1 VSLPGVTGV
10 LRRIVQVQ
18 AVLLGVLV
26 VVSSVAVLSFRA
38 ADREA
43 GRTQDVLVRLELLRS
58 EVLSAETSL
67 RGYLIVEQD
76 EFLQPY
82 DRAFGTIADNL
93 TFLQPRL
100 SGANAQ
106 DLDEIEATMD
116 EWRREFAEVA
126 LARRRVGDEVG
137 VLALVSSGAGK
148 QRIDHVREL
157 VSAIGERTR
166 GALDEQRAAAATR
179 GTLGVIAGGA
189 AVAALVATTFWSRRR
204 LQILVADPL
213 RMLAATAH
221 QLGEGDLSARASSAG
236 VSEVDQLAAALNA
249 MAGETEATVS
259 DLRELDRM
267 KSEFVSVVSHE
278 LRTPLTSIRGS
289 LGLVASGAM
298 GELPTEAHEMLR
310 IAVTNTDRLVRL
322 INDILDLER
331 IESGTEA
338 LHLAPNPLDD
348 IVAEAVRSVQ
358 GTAEQAGVTLEIS
371 PSGAV
376 VQADHDRLVQA
387 VTNLLANAVKFS
399 ERGASVRVDAVGRG
413 VWVALRISDEG
424 RGIPADKLESIFGR
438 FQQVD
443 ASDAREKG
451 GTGLGLAITQS
462 IVERHGGRIEV
473 TSEVGK
479 GSTFTIALPLLQSP
493 APRSAPTSVGAS
505 VVLLV
510 EDDLDLRDV
519 LAASLGRHG
528 VQVATAATVEAA
540 VERSRQSPPDLLVL
554 DVRLSGGSGFDVVRA
569 LRQDDRLREVPTVVY
584 TVVDLTDDERRA
596 LRLGETIFVTK
607 GQRTDE
613 RVEEI
618 VLDLLRRRP

>member
-1 VSLPGVTGV
+1 MRLPGVTGV

-18 AVLLGVLV
+18 AVLLVVLV

-43 GRTQDVLVRLELLRS
+43 GRTEDVLVRLELLRS

-100 SGANAQ
+100 SGASAR
-106 DLDEIEATMD
+106 DLGEIEATMD

-126 LARRRVGDEVG
+126 LARRRIGDEVG
-137 VLALVSSGAGK
+137 VLALVSSGTGK

-166 GALDEQRAAAATR
+166 GALDEQRAVAGRR

-221 QLGEGDLSARASSAG
+221 QLGEGDLSARASGAG

-298 GELPTEAHEMLR
+298 GELPTDAHEMLR

-338 LHLAPNPLDD
+338 LHLAPNPLDE

-358 GTAEQAGVTLEIS
+358 GTADQAGITLEIS

-493 APRSAPTSVGAS
+493 APRPAPTPVGAS

-528 VQVATAATVEAA
+528 VEVATAATVEAA

-584 TVVDLTDDERRA
+584 TVVDLTDDERQA

-618 VLDLLRRRP
+618 VLDLLRRRS

>member
-18 AVLLGVLV
+18 AVLLVVLV
-26 VVSSVAVLSFRA
+26 LVSSVAVLSFRA
-38 ADREA
+38 ADAEA
-43 GRTQDVLVRLELLRS
+43 RRTEDVLVRLEALQS
-58 EVLSAETSL
+58 AVLSAETGL
-67 RGYLIVEQD
+67 RGYLIVEQED
-76 EFLQPY
+76 FLVPY
-82 DRAFGTIADNL
+82 KGAFGTIADHV
-93 TFLQPRL
+93 TFLRPKLR
-100 SGANAQ
+100 GASAA
-106 DLDEIEATMD
+106 DLGEIEATMD

-126 LARRRVGDEVG
+126 LARQRADDEVG
-137 VLALVSSGAGK
+137 VLSLTSSGAGK
-148 QRIDHVREL
+148 RRTDRVREL
-157 VSAIGERTR
+157 VTSIGVRTR
-166 GALDEQRAAAATR
+166 VDLDDQRADAGRR
-179 GTLGVIAGGA
+179 GTAGILAGGA
-189 AVAALVATTFWSRRR
+189 AVAALVATSFWSRRR
-204 LQILVADPL
+204 LQILVGDPL

-221 QLGEGDLSARASSAG
+221 QIGEGDLAARASGAG
-236 VSEVDQLAAALNA
+236 VAEVDQLASAFNA
-249 MAGETEATVS
+249 MAGETEATVAG
-259 DLRELDRM
+259 LRELDRM

-298 GELPTEAHEMLR
+298 GELPTDAHEMLR

-331 IESGTEA
+331 IESGIEA
-338 LHLAPNPLDD
+338 LQLAPNSLDE
-348 IVAEAVRSVQ
+348 IVDEAVRSVE
-358 GTAEQAGVTLEIS
+358 GTAQQAGITLATV

-399 ERGASVRVDAVGRG
+399 DPGATVRVDAVERG
-413 VWVALRISDEG
+413 VWVALRVIDQG
-424 RGIPADKLESIFGR
+424 RGIPAGKLESIFGR

-473 TSEVGK
+473 TSEIGK

-493 APRSAPTSVGAS
+493 VPPAAPAPMGAS

-528 VQVATAATVEAA
+528 VQVASATTAEAA
-540 VERSRQSPPDLLVL
+540 VERSQQSPPDLLVL
-554 DVRLSGGSGFDVVRA
+554 DVQLAGGSGFDVVRA

-584 TVVDLTDDERRA
+584 TVVDLTDEERQA
-596 LRLGETIFVTK
+596 LRLGETVFVTK

-618 VLDLLRRRP
+618 VLDLLRRRS